1 MMTAKRLT
9 CWIMGTFAS
18 FMGVYLVR
26 ALSLQV
32 TDNYKLG
39 VMLVGYALAI
49 LGLFIITIGTRRKS

>member
-9 CWIMGTFAS
+9 CWITGTFIA

-32 TDNYKLG
+32 NDSYKLK
-39 VMLVGYALAI
+39 VMLGGYALAI
-49 LGLFIITIGTRRKS
+49 LGLFVITMGTRRK